1 MYDNVCKFL
10 AENYSRDFAQWLL
23 GEPLSFTQLS
33 PSELSLEPIRAD
45 ALILLESGQII
56 LHLEFQTDPDPK
68 MSFRMLDY
76 RTRVYRRF
84 PKKTMRQVV
93 IYLKETSSPLV
104 QENAFI
110 IPNTRHEYEVLR
122 LWEIP
127 AEEMLGLSGLLPLAN
142 LGKTPNRPEILR
154 QVAAKIDNIEGR
166 TEKSNLAAATAILA
180 GLVLS
185 KEIIGSLLREEIMR
199 ESVIYQDIRESGKAQ
214 GREEGREEGRR
225 EEAVSLILRLLNR
238 RLGEI
243 SSTLSQQIRELSL
256 EQLETLGEA
265 LLDFTSLTDLTTWLL
280 EIET

>member
-23 GEPLSFTQLS
+23 GEP
-33 PSELSLEPIRAD
+33 IRAD
-45 ALILLESGQII
+45 ALILLESDQMI

-110 IPNTRHEYEVLR
+110 LPNTRHEYEVLR
-122 LWEIP
+122 LWEIA
-127 AEEMLGLSGLLPLAN
+127 AEKMLGLSGLLPLAN

-154 QVAAKIDNIEGR
+154 QVAAKIDNIKGR

-214 GREEGREEGRR
+214 GRR

-265 LLDFTSLTDLTTWLL
+265 LLDFTSLTDLTTWLS
-280 EIET
+280 EIEI

>member
-23 GEPLSFTQLS
+23 GEPIFFTQLS

-45 ALILLESGQII
+45 ALILLESDQII

-110 IPNTRHEYEVLR
+110 LPNTRHEYEVLR

-127 AEEMLGLSGLLPLAN
+127 AEKMLGLSGLLPLAN

-214 GREEGREEGRR
+214 GRR

-243 SSTLSQQIRELSL
+243 SSTLGQQIQELSL

-280 EIET
+280 EIEI

>member
-23 GEPLSFTQLS
+23 GEPIFFTQLS

-45 ALILLESGQII
+45 ALILLESDQII

-104 QENAFI
+104 RENAFI
-110 IPNTRHEYEVLR
+110 LPNTRHEYEVLR

-127 AEEMLGLSGLLPLAN
+127 AEKMLGLSGLLPLAN

-154 QVAAKIDNIEGR
+154 QVAAKIDNIGGR

-214 GREEGREEGRR
+214 GRR

-243 SSTLSQQIRELSL
+243 SSTLSQQIQELSL

-280 EIET
+280 EIEN

>member
-23 GEPLSFTQLS
+23 GEPISFTQLS

-45 ALILLESGQII
+45 ALILLESDQII
-56 LHLEFQTDPDPK
+56 LHLEFQTNPDPK

-110 IPNTRHEYEVLR
+110 LPNTRHEYEVLR

-214 GREEGREEGRR
+214 GREEGRR

-243 SSTLSQQIRELSL
+243 SSTLGQQIRELSL

-265 LLDFTSLTDLTTWLL
+265 LLDFTSLTDLTTWLS
-280 EIET
+280 EIEI

>member
-23 GEPLSFTQLS
+23 GEPISFTQLS

-45 ALILLESGQII
+45 ALILLESDRII

-110 IPNTRHEYEVLR
+110 LPNTRHEYEVLR

-127 AEEMLGLSGLLPLAN
+127 AEKMLGLSGLLPLAN

-214 GREEGREEGRR
+214 GRR

-280 EIET
+280 EIEI

>member
-23 GEPLSFTQLS
+23 GEPIFFTQLS

-45 ALILLESGQII
+45 ALILLESDQII

-110 IPNTRHEYEVLR
+110 LPNTRHEYEVLR

-127 AEEMLGLSGLLPLAN
+127 AEKMLGLSGLLPLAN

-180 GLVLS
+180 GLVLT

-214 GREEGREEGRR
+214 GRR

-265 LLDFTSLTDLTTWLL
+265 LLDFTSLTDLTTWLS

>member
-45 ALILLESGQII
+45 ALILLESDQII
-56 LHLEFQTDPDPK
+56 LHLEFQTEPDPK

-110 IPNTRHEYEVLR
+110 LPNTRHEYEVLR

-127 AEEMLGLSGLLPLAN
+127 AEKMLGLSGLLPLAN

-214 GREEGREEGRR
+214 GRR

-243 SSTLSQQIRELSL
+243 SSTLGQQIRELSL

>member
-45 ALILLESGQII
+45 ALILLESDQII

-110 IPNTRHEYEVLR
+110 LPNTRHEYEVLR

-127 AEEMLGLSGLLPLAN
+127 AEKMLGLSGLLPLAN

-214 GREEGREEGRR
+214 GREEGRR

-243 SSTLSQQIRELSL
+243 SSTLSQQIQELSL

>member
-45 ALILLESGQII
+45 ALILLESDTMI

-110 IPNTRHEYEVLR
+110 LPNTRHEYEVLR

-214 GREEGREEGRR
+214 GRR

-243 SSTLSQQIRELSL
+243 SSTLGQQIRELSL

-265 LLDFTSLTDLTTWLL
+265 LLDFTSLTDLTTWLS
-280 EIET
+280 EIEI

>member
-23 GEPLSFTQLS
+23 GEPISFTQLS

-45 ALILLESGQII
+45 ALILLESDQII

-110 IPNTRHEYEVLR
+110 LPNTRHEYEVLR
-122 LWEIP
+122 LWEIA

-214 GREEGREEGRR
+214 GRR

-243 SSTLSQQIRELSL
+243 SPTLDQQIQELSL

-265 LLDFTSLTDLTTWLL
+265 LLDFTSLTDLTTWLS
-280 EIET
+280 EIEI

>member
-45 ALILLESGQII
+45 ALILLESDQII

-110 IPNTRHEYEVLR
+110 LPNTRHEYEVLR

-127 AEEMLGLSGLLPLAN
+127 AEKMLGLSGLLPLAN

-214 GREEGREEGRR
+214 GRR

-243 SSTLSQQIRELSL
+243 SSTLGQQIRELSL

-265 LLDFTSLTDLTTWLL
+265 LLDFTSLTDLTTWLS

>member
-23 GEPLSFTQLS
+23 GEPISFTQLS

-45 ALILLESGQII
+45 ALILLESDQII

-110 IPNTRHEYEVLR
+110 LPNTRHEYEVLR

-127 AEEMLGLSGLLPLAN
+127 AEKMLGLSGLLPLAN
-142 LGKTPNRPEILR
+142 LGKTPNRPETLR

-214 GREEGREEGRR
+214 GREEGRR

-265 LLDFTSLTDLTTWLL
+265 LLDFTSLTDLTTWLS

>member
-23 GEPLSFTQLS
+23 GEPISFTQLS

-45 ALILLESGQII
+45 ALILLESDQII

-104 QENAFI
+104 RENAFI
-110 IPNTRHEYEVLR
+110 LPNTRHEYEVLR

-127 AEEMLGLSGLLPLAN
+127 AEKMLGLSGLLPLAN

-214 GREEGREEGRR
+214 GRR

-243 SSTLSQQIRELSL
+243 SSTLGQQIQELSL
-256 EQLETLGEA
+256 EQLETLAEA
-265 LLDFTSLTDLTTWLL
+265 LLDFTSLTDLTAWLS

>member
-23 GEPLSFTQLS
+23 GEPISFTQLS

-45 ALILLESGQII
+45 ALILLESDQII

-110 IPNTRHEYEVLR
+110 LPNTRHEYEVLR

-214 GREEGREEGRR
+214 GRR

-265 LLDFTSLTDLTTWLL
+265 LLDFTSLTDLTAWLS

>member
-23 GEPLSFTQLS
+23 GEPISFTQLS

-45 ALILLESGQII
+45 ALILLESDQII

-104 QENAFI
+104 RENAFI
-110 IPNTRHEYEVLR
+110 LPNTRHEYEVLR

-127 AEEMLGLSGLLPLAN
+127 AEKMLGLSGLLPLAN

-214 GREEGREEGRR
+214 GREEGRR

-265 LLDFTSLTDLTTWLL
+265 LLDFTSLTDLTT
-280 EIET
+280 

>member
-23 GEPLSFTQLS
+23 GEPISFTQLS

-45 ALILLESGQII
+45 ALILLESDQMI

-104 QENAFI
+104 RENAFI
-110 IPNTRHEYEVLR
+110 LPNTRHEYEVLR

-127 AEEMLGLSGLLPLAN
+127 AEKMLGLSGLLPLAN

-214 GREEGREEGRR
+214 GRR

-280 EIET
+280 EIEI

>member
-23 GEPLSFTQLS
+23 GEPISFTQLS

-45 ALILLESGQII
+45 ALILLESDQII
-56 LHLEFQTDPDPK
+56 LHLEFQTNPDPK

-110 IPNTRHEYEVLR
+110 LPNTRHEYEVLR

-185 KEIIGSLLREEIMR
+185 KEIIRSLLREEIMR

-214 GREEGREEGRR
+214 GRR

-243 SSTLSQQIRELSL
+243 SSTLGQQIRELSL

>member
-23 GEPLSFTQLS
+23 GEPISFTQLS

-45 ALILLESGQII
+45 ALILLESDQII

-110 IPNTRHEYEVLR
+110 LPNTRHEYEVLR

-127 AEEMLGLSGLLPLAN
+127 AEKMLGLSGLLPLAN

-214 GREEGREEGRR
+214 GRR

>member
-23 GEPLSFTQLS
+23 GEPISFTQLS

-45 ALILLESGQII
+45 ALILLESDQII
-56 LHLEFQTDPDPK
+56 LHLEFQTNPDPK

-110 IPNTRHEYEVLR
+110 LPNTRHEYEVLR

-214 GREEGREEGRR
+214 GRR

-243 SSTLSQQIRELSL
+243 SSTLGQQIQELSL

-265 LLDFTSLTDLTTWLL
+265 LLDFTSLTDLTTWLS
-280 EIET
+280 EIEI

>member
-23 GEPLSFTQLS
+23 GEPISFTQLS

-45 ALILLESGQII
+45 ALILLESDQII

-104 QENAFI
+104 RENAFI
-110 IPNTRHEYEVLR
+110 LPNTRHEYEVLR

-127 AEEMLGLSGLLPLAN
+127 AEKMLGLSGLLPLAN

-214 GREEGREEGRR
+214 GRR

-243 SSTLSQQIRELSL
+243 SSTLGQQIQELSL

-265 LLDFTSLTDLTTWLL
+265 LLDFTSLTDLTAWLS

>member
-23 GEPLSFTQLS
+23 GEPISFTQLS

-45 ALILLESGQII
+45 ALILLESDQMI

-104 QENAFI
+104 RENAFI
-110 IPNTRHEYEVLR
+110 LPNTRHEYEVLR

-127 AEEMLGLSGLLPLAN
+127 AEKMLGLSGLLPLAN

-214 GREEGREEGRR
+214 GREEGRR

-243 SSTLSQQIRELSL
+243 SSTLGQQIQELSL

-265 LLDFTSLTDLTTWLL
+265 LLDFTSLTDLTAWLL

>member
-45 ALILLESGQII
+45 ALILLESDQMI

-110 IPNTRHEYEVLR
+110 LPNTRHEYEVLR
-122 LWEIP
+122 LWEIA
-127 AEEMLGLSGLLPLAN
+127 AEKMLGLSGLLPLAN

-214 GREEGREEGRR
+214 GRR

-243 SSTLSQQIRELSL
+243 SSTLSQQIQELSL

-280 EIET
+280 EIEN

>member
-45 ALILLESGQII
+45 ALILLESDQII

-110 IPNTRHEYEVLR
+110 LPNTRHEYEVLR

-127 AEEMLGLSGLLPLAN
+127 AEKMLGLSGLLPLAN

-214 GREEGREEGRR
+214 GRR

>member
-45 ALILLESGQII
+45 ALILLESDQII

-110 IPNTRHEYEVLR
+110 LPNTRHEYEVLR

-127 AEEMLGLSGLLPLAN
+127 AEKMLGLSGLLPLAN

-243 SSTLSQQIRELSL
+243 SSTLSQQIQELSL

>member
-23 GEPLSFTQLS
+23 GEPISFTQLS

-45 ALILLESGQII
+45 ALILLESDQMI

-110 IPNTRHEYEVLR
+110 LPNTRHEYEVLR
-122 LWEIP
+122 LWEIA
-127 AEEMLGLSGLLPLAN
+127 AEKMLGLSGLLPLAN

-154 QVAAKIDNIEGR
+154 QVAAKIDNIKGR

-185 KEIIGSLLREEIMR
+185 KEIIRSLLREEIMR

-214 GREEGREEGRR
+214 GRR

-265 LLDFTSLTDLTTWLL
+265 LLDFTSLTDLTTWLS

>member
-45 ALILLESGQII
+45 ALILLESDQMI
-56 LHLEFQTDPDPK
+56 LHLEFQTEPDPK

-110 IPNTRHEYEVLR
+110 LPNTRHEYEVLR
-122 LWEIP
+122 LWEIA

-214 GREEGREEGRR
+214 GREEGRR

-243 SSTLSQQIRELSL
+243 SSTLGQQIQELSL

-280 EIET
+280 EIEN

>member
-23 GEPLSFTQLS
+23 GEPISFTQLS

-45 ALILLESGQII
+45 ALILLESDQII

-110 IPNTRHEYEVLR
+110 LPNTRHEYEVLR
-122 LWEIP
+122 LWEIA
-127 AEEMLGLSGLLPLAN
+127 AEKMLGLSGLLPLAN

-214 GREEGREEGRR
+214 GRR

-243 SSTLSQQIRELSL
+243 SSTLSQQIQELSL

>member
-23 GEPLSFTQLS
+23 GEPISFTQLS

-45 ALILLESGQII
+45 ALILLESDQII

-110 IPNTRHEYEVLR
+110 LPNTRHEYEVLR

-127 AEEMLGLSGLLPLAN
+127 AEKMLGLSGLLPLAN

-214 GREEGREEGRR
+214 GRR

-280 EIET
+280 EIEI

>member
-45 ALILLESGQII
+45 ALILLESDQMI

-110 IPNTRHEYEVLR
+110 LPNTRHEYEVLR
-122 LWEIP
+122 LWEIA
-127 AEEMLGLSGLLPLAN
+127 AEKMLGLSGLLPLAN

-214 GREEGREEGRR
+214 GRR

-265 LLDFTSLTDLTTWLL
+265 LLDFTSLTDLTAWLS

>member
-1 MYDNVCKFL
+1 M
-10 AENYSRDFAQWLL
+10 
-23 GEPLSFTQLS
+23 S

-84 PKKTMRQVV
+84 PQKTMRQVV

-243 SSTLSQQIRELSL
+243 SSTLGQQIRELSL

>member
-45 ALILLESGQII
+45 ALILLESDQII

-110 IPNTRHEYEVLR
+110 LPNTRHEYEVLR

-127 AEEMLGLSGLLPLAN
+127 AEKMLGLSGLLPLAN

-214 GREEGREEGRR
+214 GRR

-243 SSTLSQQIRELSL
+243 SSTLGQQIRELSL

-265 LLDFTSLTDLTTWLL
+265 LLDFTSLTDLTTWLS
-280 EIET
+280 EIEI

>member
-23 GEPLSFTQLS
+23 GEPISFTQLS

-45 ALILLESGQII
+45 ALILLESDQII

-110 IPNTRHEYEVLR
+110 LPNTRHEYEVLR

-127 AEEMLGLSGLLPLAN
+127 AEKMLGLSGLLPLAN

-154 QVAAKIDNIEGR
+154 QVAAKIDNIKGR

-214 GREEGREEGRR
+214 GRR

-243 SSTLSQQIRELSL
+243 SSTLSQQIQELSL

-280 EIET
+280 EIEI

>member
-23 GEPLSFTQLS
+23 GEPISFTQLS

-45 ALILLESGQII
+45 ALILLESDQII

-110 IPNTRHEYEVLR
+110 LPNTRHEYEVLR
-122 LWEIP
+122 LWEIA

-214 GREEGREEGRR
+214 GRR

-265 LLDFTSLTDLTTWLL
+265 LLDFTSLTDLTAWLS

>member
-1 MYDNVCKFL
+1 MYDNICKFL

-23 GEPLSFTQLS
+23 GEPISFTQLS

-45 ALILLESGQII
+45 ALILLESDPMI
-56 LHLEFQTDPDPK
+56 LHLEFQTNPDPK

-110 IPNTRHEYEVLR
+110 LPNTRHEYEVLR

-214 GREEGREEGRR
+214 GRR

-243 SSTLSQQIRELSL
+243 SSTLGQQIRELSL

-265 LLDFTSLTDLTTWLL
+265 LLDFTSLTDLTTWLS
-280 EIET
+280 EIEI

>member
-23 GEPLSFTQLS
+23 GEPISFTQLS

-45 ALILLESGQII
+45 ALILLESDQII
-56 LHLEFQTDPDPK
+56 LHLEFQTNPDPK

-110 IPNTRHEYEVLR
+110 LPNTRHEYEVLR

-199 ESVIYQDIRESGKAQ
+199 ESVIYQDIQESGKAQ
-214 GREEGREEGRR
+214 GREEGRR

-243 SSTLSQQIRELSL
+243 SSTLGQQIRELSL

>member
-45 ALILLESGQII
+45 ALILLESDQMI
-56 LHLEFQTDPDPK
+56 LHLEFQTDSDPK

-104 QENAFI
+104 RENAFI
-110 IPNTRHEYEVLR
+110 LPNTRHEYEVLR

-127 AEEMLGLSGLLPLAN
+127 AEKMLGLSGLLPLAN

-214 GREEGREEGRR
+214 GREEGRR

>member
-23 GEPLSFTQLS
+23 GEPISFTQLS

-45 ALILLESGQII
+45 ALILLESDQII

-104 QENAFI
+104 RENAFI
-110 IPNTRHEYEVLR
+110 LPNTRHEYEVLR

-127 AEEMLGLSGLLPLAN
+127 AEKMLGLSGLLPLAN

-214 GREEGREEGRR
+214 GRR

-265 LLDFTSLTDLTTWLL
+265 LLDFTSLTDLTAWLL
-280 EIET
+280 EIEI

>member
-45 ALILLESGQII
+45 ALILLESDQMI
-56 LHLEFQTDPDPK
+56 LHLEFQTEPDPK

-110 IPNTRHEYEVLR
+110 LPNTRHEYEVLR
-122 LWEIP
+122 LWEIA
-127 AEEMLGLSGLLPLAN
+127 AEKMLGLSGLLPLAN

-154 QVAAKIDNIEGR
+154 QVAAKIDNIGGR

-180 GLVLS
+180 GLVLT

-214 GREEGREEGRR
+214 GRR

-243 SSTLSQQIRELSL
+243 SSTLSQQIQELSL

>member
-23 GEPLSFTQLS
+23 GEPISFTQLS

-45 ALILLESGQII
+45 ALILLESDQII

-110 IPNTRHEYEVLR
+110 LPNTRHEYEVLR

-127 AEEMLGLSGLLPLAN
+127 AEKMLGLSGLLPLAN

-185 KEIIGSLLREEIMR
+185 KEIIGSLLREETMR

-214 GREEGREEGRR
+214 GRR

-243 SSTLSQQIRELSL
+243 SSTLGQQIQELSL

-265 LLDFTSLTDLTTWLL
+265 LLDFTSLTDLTAWLS

>member
-1 MYDNVCKFL
+1 M
-10 AENYSRDFAQWLL
+10 
-23 GEPLSFTQLS
+23 
-33 PSELSLEPIRAD
+33 
-45 ALILLESGQII
+45 
-56 LHLEFQTDPDPK
+56 
-68 MSFRMLDY
+68 
-76 RTRVYRRF
+76 
-84 PKKTMRQVV
+84 V
-93 IYLKETSSPLV
+93 I
-104 QENAFI
+104 
-110 IPNTRHEYEVLR
+110 
-122 LWEIP
+122 
-127 AEEMLGLSGLLPLAN
+127 
-142 LGKTPNRPEILR
+142 
-154 QVAAKIDNIEGR
+154 GR
-166 TEKSNLAAATAILA
+166 TPLPHPIATAILA

-280 EIET
+280 DIEN